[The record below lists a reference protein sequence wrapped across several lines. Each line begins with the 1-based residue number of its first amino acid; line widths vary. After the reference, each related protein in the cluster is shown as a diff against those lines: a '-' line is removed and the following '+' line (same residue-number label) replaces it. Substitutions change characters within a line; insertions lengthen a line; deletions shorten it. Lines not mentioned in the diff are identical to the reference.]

1 MTFTQTITKAPSPNY
16 AQGITTSRLE
26 LGTPDWE
33 RACVQHAAYVATL
46 RDLGLQVSELPGDA
60 DFPDSCFVEDPA
72 VVIPELAIITRPGA
86 ISRRGETRA
95 IADALRGVRELA
107 HIEAPGTMDGG
118 DVLLVDRHFL
128 VGISERTNTAG
139 AEQFA
144 ALVAAHGYTCTPVP
158 VAAGLHLKSSVNW
171 VGDTD
176 LLVTAQFASRSE
188 LAAYRCL
195 TVAAD
200 EAYSSN
206 TLWVN
211 DVLITPRGFPKT
223 RLLLDGLGP
232 DIIELET
239 SELQKMDGG
248 LTCLSLRF

>member
-1 MTFTQTITKAPSPNY
+1 MFTNA
-16 AQGITTSRLE
+16 
-26 LGTPDWE
+26 
-33 RACVQHAAYVATL
+33 
-46 RDLGLQVSELPGDA
+46 
-60 DFPDSCFVEDPA
+60 
-72 VVIPELAIITRPGA
+72 
-86 ISRRGETRA
+86 RR
-95 IADALRGVRELA
+95 I
-107 HIEAPGTMDGG
+107 
-118 DVLLVDRHFL
+118 
-128 VGISERTNTAG
+128 
-139 AEQFA
+139 
-144 ALVAAHGYTCTPVP
+144 GYTAT
-158 VAAGLHLKSSVNW
+158 
-171 VGDTD
+171 
-176 LLVTAQFASRSE
+176 FASRSE